1 MKTQPTPHVPFP
13 NRAALSIR
21 ARHAGFTLIELMIAL
36 LIGLFLI
43 GGLLVLV
50 QAMKRTDTVQ
60 SGLSRLQENER
71 LAMTLITNVVQ
82 TTGYFPDPLNNAQSS
97 EFPASGSFA
106 VGQALYGTGT
116 GTLDTISVRY
126 ATSGTDGVLDCSGNT
141 QSAAA
146 TLTNEFNLDANGNLQ
161 CQLTVGGAAAK
172 TITLVSGLTNIQ
184 IVYGVQT
191 NSASGNNS
199 IDAYLDASQVNA
211 GSYWPDVISVEVA
224 LTFKN
229 PLYGTGNGQ
238 STTVPQTV
246 TFRRVIDLM
255 NKAGVNT

>member
-1 MKTQPTPHVPFP
+1 MKTRPIRQVPS
-13 NRAALSIR
+13 AAR
-21 ARHAGFTLIELMIAL
+21 HRHAGFTLIELMIAL

-60 SGLSRLQENER
+60 SGLSKLQENER

-82 TTGYFPDPLNNAQSS
+82 TAGYFPDPLNNSQSS
-97 EFPASGSFA
+97 EFPASGNFA

-116 GTLDTISVRY
+116 GTDDTISVRY

-141 QSAAA
+141 QGAS
-146 TLTNEFNLDANGNLQ
+146 TLTNAFSLDVNGNLQ
-161 CQLTVGGAAAK
+161 CQLTVGTAATQ
-172 TITLVSGLTNIQ
+172 TITLVSGLTNVQ
-184 IVYGVQT
+184 ILYGVQT

-199 IDAYLDASQVNA
+199 IDAYLDASQVTA
-211 GSYWPDVISVEVA
+211 GSYWPDVISVQIA
-224 LTFKN
+224 LTFQN
-229 PLYGTGNGQ
+229 PLYGTGSGQ

>member
-1 MKTQPTPHVPFP
+1 MKTRPIRQVPS
-13 NRAALSIR
+13 AAR
-21 ARHAGFTLIELMIAL
+21 HRHAGFTLIELMIAL

-60 SGLSRLQENER
+60 SGLSKLQDNER

-82 TTGYFPDPLNNAQSS
+82 TAGYFPDPLNNSQSS
-97 EFPASGSFA
+97 EFPASGNFA

-116 GTLDTISVRY
+116 GTDDTISVRY

-141 QSAAA
+141 QGAS
-146 TLTNEFNLDANGNLQ
+146 TLTNAFSLDVNGNLQ
-161 CQLTVGGAAAK
+161 CQLTVGTAATQ
-172 TITLVSGLTNIQ
+172 TITLVSGLTNVQ
-184 IVYGVQT
+184 ILYGVQT

-199 IDAYLDASQVNA
+199 IDAYLDASQVTA
-211 GSYWPDVISVEVA
+211 GSYWPDVISVQIA
-224 LTFKN
+224 LTFQN
-229 PLYGTGNGQ
+229 PLYGTGSGQ

>member
-1 MKTQPTPHVPFP
+1 MKTRPIRQVPS
-13 NRAALSIR
+13 A
-21 ARHAGFTLIELMIAL
+21 ARHRHSGFTLIELMIAL

-60 SGLSRLQENER
+60 SGLSKLQENER

-82 TTGYFPDPLNNAQSS
+82 TAGYFPDPLNNSQSS
-97 EFPASGSFA
+97 EFPASGNFA

-116 GTLDTISVRY
+116 GTDDTISVRY

-141 QSAAA
+141 QGAS

-161 CQLTVGGAAAK
+161 CQLTVGTAATQ
-172 TITLVSGLTNIQ
+172 TITLVSGLTNVQ
-184 IVYGVQT
+184 ILYGVQT
-191 NSASGNNS
+191 NPASGNNS
-199 IDAYLDASQVNA
+199 IDAYLDASQVTA
-211 GSYWPDVISVEVA
+211 GSYWPDVISVQIA
-224 LTFKN
+224 LTFQN
-229 PLYGTGNGQ
+229 PLYGTGSGQ

>member
-1 MKTQPTPHVPFP
+1 MKTRSTRRTP
-13 NRAALSIR
+13 LSSR
-21 ARHAGFTLIELMIAL
+21 RRHTGFTLIELMIAL

-50 QAMKRTDTVQ
+50 QAMKRTNTVQ
-60 SGLSRLQENER
+60 SGLSTLQENER

-141 QSAAA
+141 QPAA
-146 TLTNEFNLDANGNLQ
+146 TLTNEFSLDANGNLQ
-161 CQLTVGGAAAK
+161 CQLTVGGAATK
-172 TITLVSGLTNIQ
+172 TITLVSGLTNVQ
-184 IVYGVQT
+184 ILYGVQT

-199 IDAYLDASQVNA
+199 IDAYLDASQVTA
-211 GSYWPDVISVEVA
+211 GNYWPDVISVQVA
-224 LTFKN
+224 LTFQN

>member
-1 MKTQPTPHVPFP
+1 M
-13 NRAALSIR
+13 NIR
-21 ARHAGFTLIELMIAL
+21 STRRTLPAPRRRHAGFTLIELMIAL

-50 QAMKRTDTVQ
+50 QAMKRTQTVQ
-60 SGLSRLQENER
+60 SGLSKLQENER
-71 LAMTLITNVVQ
+71 LAMTLITNAVQ

-116 GTLDTISVRY
+116 GTGDTISVRY

-141 QSAAA
+141 ESAA

-161 CQLTVGGAAAK
+161 CQLNVGGAATK

-184 IVYGVQT
+184 IVYGVET

-199 IDAYLDASQVNA
+199 IDAYLDASQVTA
-211 GSYWPDVISVEVA
+211 GNYWPDVISVQVA
-224 LTFKN
+224 LTFQN
-229 PLYGTGNGQ
+229 PLYGTGSGQ

>member
-1 MKTQPTPHVPFP
+1 MKRATGILQPNPAH
-13 NRAALSIR
+13 

-50 QAMKRTDTVQ
+50 QAMKRTQTVQ
-60 SGLSRLQENER
+60 SGLSKLQENER
-71 LAMTLITNVVQ
+71 LAMTLITNTVQ

-97 EFPASGSFA
+97 EFPASGNFA

-116 GTLDTISVRY
+116 GTGDTISVRY
-126 ATSGTDGVLDCSGNT
+126 ATSGLDGVLDCSGNT
-141 QSAAA
+141 ESAA
-146 TLTNEFNLDANGNLQ
+146 TLTNEFSLAANGNLQ
-161 CQLTVGGAAAK
+161 CLLNVGGAAAK

-184 IVYGVQT
+184 ILYGVQT

-199 IDAYLDASQVNA
+199 IDAYLDASQVTA
-211 GSYWPDVISVEVA
+211 GNYWPDVISVQVA
-224 LTFKN
+224 LTFQN
-229 PLYGTGNGQ
+229 PLYGTGSGQ

>member
-1 MKTQPTPHVPFP
+1 MKTRSTRRTP
-13 NRAALSIR
+13 LSPR
-21 ARHAGFTLIELMIAL
+21 RRHAGFTLIELMIAL

-50 QAMKRTDTVQ
+50 QAMKRTNTVQ
-60 SGLSRLQENER
+60 SGLSKLQENER
-71 LAMTLITNVVQ
+71 LAMTLITNAVQ
-82 TTGYFPDPLNNAQSS
+82 TTGYFPDPLNNSQSS
-97 EFPASGSFA
+97 EFPASGNFA

-116 GTLDTISVRY
+116 GTDDTISVRY

-141 QSAAA
+141 QGAS
-146 TLTNEFNLDANGNLQ
+146 TLTNAFSLDVNGNLQ
-161 CQLTVGGAAAK
+161 CQLTVGTAATQ
-172 TITLVSGLTNIQ
+172 TITLVSGLTNVQ
-184 IVYGVQT
+184 ILYGVQT

-199 IDAYLDASQVNA
+199 IDAYLDASQVTA
-211 GSYWPDVISVEVA
+211 GSYWPDVISVQIA
-224 LTFKN
+224 LTFQN
-229 PLYGTGNGQ
+229 PLYGTGSGQ

>member
-1 MKTQPTPHVPFP
+1 MKTRSTRRTP
-13 NRAALSIR
+13 RR
-21 ARHAGFTLIELMIAL
+21 RHAGFTLIELMIAL

-60 SGLSRLQENER
+60 SGLSTLQESER
-71 LAMTLITNVVQ
+71 LAMTLITNAVQ

-116 GTLDTISVRY
+116 GTGDTISVRY

-141 QSAAA
+141 ESAA
-146 TLTNEFNLDANGNLQ
+146 TLTNEFSLDANGNLQ
-161 CQLTVGGAAAK
+161 CQLNVGGAATK

-184 IVYGVQT
+184 ILYGVQT

-199 IDAYLDASQVNA
+199 IDAYLNASQVTA
-211 GSYWPDVISVEVA
+211 GNYWPDVISVQVA
-224 LTFKN
+224 LTFQN
-229 PLYGTGNGQ
+229 PLYGTGSGQ